1 MAITK
6 DINRQC
12 VMSAL
17 LTLDFGVGGNM
28 AGLSGSAQA
37 AFSMPPNCIVTG
49 GAVVTR
55 TAVNSA
61 TSDVISV
68 GDALSANRYLNAA
81 NIHAA
86 GISALVPTGYL
97 TPGSTPSSSGD
108 ITVTWTGVGA
118 APTVGQVQVRVDYV
132 QVGRGEYTQD

>member
-17 LTLDFGVGGNM
+17 LLLDFGVGGNM
-28 AGLSGSAQA
+28 AGTSGVAQA
-37 AFSMPPNCIVTG
+37 AFSIPPNAIVTG
-49 GAVVTR
+49 GAIVTR

-61 TSDVISV
+61 TSDVLSV
-68 GDALSANRYLNAA
+68 GDAASAARYLSAS
-81 NIHAA
+81 NIHATGVA
-86 GISALVPTGYL
+86 ALVHTGYL
-97 TPGSTPSSSGD
+97 VPQNAPGASSD

-118 APTVGQVQVRVDYV
+118 APSAGQVEVRIDYI
-132 QVGRGEYTQD
+132 QRGRGEYTQD

>member
-17 LTLDFGVGGNM
+17 LTLDFTSAGNM
-28 AGLSGSAQA
+28 VGASGVAQA

-61 TSDVISV
+61 TSDVLSV
-68 GDALSANRYLNAA
+68 GDAGSANRYLSASS
-81 NIHAA
+81 IHAT
-86 GISALVPTGYL
+86 GIAALVPTGYL
-97 TPGSTPSSSGD
+97 TPGNTPSASGD

-118 APTVGQVQVRVDYV
+118 VPTAGSVQVRVDFV